1 MVVVGKRDWKAILRA
16 LYEVVGG
23 LAILLVAALIIAPKV
38 ISRNG
43 SGIDPVKSDLSSIKS
58 ALDSFRI
65 DCDRY
70 PTEDEG
76 LAALVTAPS
85 GLENKWKAPYLSAVP
100 VDPWQI
106 PYVYHYPGAAGADS
120 FMVDCPQTSDHIDLS
135 EGGG

>member
-1 MVVVGKRDWKAILRA
+1 MNRMSRFSAALRGFT
-16 LYEVVGG
+16 LIE
-23 LAILLVAALIIAPKV
+23 LLVVILILGILAALIVPRV
-38 ISRNG
+38 ISRTG
-43 SGIDPVKSDLSSIKS
+43 DAKIAAAKSDLSSIKS
-58 ALDSFRI
+58 ALQSFRI

-106 PYVYHYPGAAGADS
+106 PYVYHYPGAAGPDS

-135 EGGG
+135 DGD

>member
-85 GLENKWKAPYLSAVP
+85 GLENKWKEPRLGAERRSRWAPHHEK
-100 VDPWQI
+100 Q
-106 PYVYHYPGAAGADS
+106 YPGA
-120 FMVDCPQTSDHIDLS
+120 
-135 EGGG
+135 

>member
-58 ALDSFRI
+58 ALQSFRI

-135 EGGG
+135 DGD